1 MTMGVPGQVAQRLGD
16 WIVFE
21 PLYPGVVPP
30 QPSTDESAGLDA
42 VAHLEGRGIEIYV
55 GGHHSIMETGPE
67 IMLWSGWR
75 AAIPLGFKARLPRG
89 YEMQV
94 RSRSGLA
101 LKKGLVVLN
110 APGTIDSD
118 YPGEWAVILQNT
130 STEMVS
136 IRHGD
141 RIAQLVL
148 APVIR
153 MPWREGEVTQTTDRA
168 GGFGHTGIR
177 GTPGG

>member
-1 MTMGVPGQVAQRLGD
+1 MTSP

-21 PLYPGVVPP
+21 PLYEGVMPP
-30 QPSTDESAGLDA
+30 TASTAEAAGLDA
-42 VAHLEGRGIEIYV
+42 VAHMAGRTMTVYCGER
-55 GGHHSIMETGPE
+55 SMAFDGPE
-67 IMLWSGWR
+67 ITLWEGWR
-75 AAIPLGFKARLPRG
+75 VAVPLGFKARLPQG

-101 LKKGLVVLN
+101 IKQGLIVLN

-118 YPGEWAVILQNT
+118 YPGEWAVILCNT
-130 STEMVS
+130 SKDPVT
-136 IRHGD
+136 IRHGE

-153 MPWREGEVTQTTDRA
+153 LEWKEGQVGQVSDRS
-168 GGFGHTGIR
+168 GGFGSTGV
-177 GTPGG
+177 